1 MSFRF
6 SRFSFLLGLLLC
18 LGYQAQAQ
26 NAQLSGV
33 IFDSSHAVIP
43 RASVEITNQQTG
55 EKIATHANATGLYSA
70 VELKPGNY
78 RVTASAAGFATD
90 AVQNVILP
98 VAGRVTV
105 DFTLQPG
112 ATAET
117 ISVQGGDTAVNTT
130 DATVSTVVDS
140 QFVNNIPLNG
150 RSFQSLITT
159 VPGVTQVPI
168 TGIGESGEYTVNGQR
183 TEENYFT
190 VDGVAAN
197 TGAPT
202 TTIGYGG
209 GFSGTTPAAT
219 VLGTTQ
225 NLISV
230 DALQEFRATT
240 STFSAQ
246 YGRTP
251 GGQFEIISRS
261 GTNRLHGETYDYF
274 RNDALDANSAVNNY
288 DGLPRVAERQNDF
301 GGTIGGPVWL
311 PHLYNGHDRTFFFYS
326 YEGLRLHTPVPAVT
340 NGVPSQELRN
350 DPNINSQLR
359 QIFNAYPVAPA
370 SADIAGTECSDPS
383 CGTSTYPTLAL
394 FTASYSSPSQLDAN
408 GLRIDHSFSDRFK
421 VFGRAAY
428 TTSSISNRDP
438 DNLSMITASKGRLK
452 LITLGATNI
461 FSARAT
467 NDLRF
472 NITGND
478 IDSSYAFSNFG
489 GATPLDLSS
498 LPGFNSSQ
506 QDSFIFNFFYS
517 VHARMGYQPAG
528 TRQRQINAVDN
539 FTTVFGRHSVR
550 FGVDYRR
557 LLTSESRPPLY
568 EFAYALTPQE
578 IITNSMTGIVAQ
590 KYFTSMRPVY
600 ENFSAYVQDEW
611 KASDR
616 LNLSMGLRW
625 DLNPAPH
632 DASGNNPFGITTANP
647 ITAQV
652 APANT
657 PLWKTRYANFAPRF
671 SLAYQVHRTPGQETV
686 LRAGAGLYY
695 DVATTT
701 GSQGYS
707 GLGSSATIT
716 PSGIA
721 FPLTQAQLDSI
732 PAPNTA
738 VPYSASVYA
747 FSPNLSAPYSLQWN
761 AALEQNFGENQS
773 LILSYVASAGHQ
785 LYLPKQYLPY
795 YLGNTN
801 FSPNSYLYLT
811 RNGAS
816 SNYNS
821 FQIRYNRRLSRGL
834 QALASYTW
842 SHSIDDATNNASVFE
857 QLRSDSDYDIRNN
870 FELSLTYD
878 LPGSYRNPIAAAA
891 LKHWSVVSRVTARSA
906 PPVDIIGYDAIGGG
920 SGLQVTYHANRVP
933 NQPMYLYGRQYLSGR
948 IINPAAYVEALD
960 SSGNPIEGDAGRNSA
975 RGYDDVE
982 ANFAVQRD
990 FPFHN
995 NFGMLFRMEAF
1006 NAFNHAIFGTVYND
1020 LGYGPLFGTPV
1031 STLNN
1036 TLGGLNPLY
1045 QTGGPRSLQ
1054 AALKIHF

>member
-1 MSFRF
+1 MYFRF
-6 SRFSFLLGLLLC
+6 HRISFVLVILLF
-18 LGYQAQAQ
+18 LGVQARGQ

-33 IFDSSHAVIP
+33 ISDSSHAVIP
-43 RASVEITNQQTG
+43 QAAVEITNQQTG
-55 EKIATHANATGLYSA
+55 EKITTHANGTGLYSA
-70 VELKPGNY
+70 VELKPGRY
-78 RVTASAAGFATD
+78 SVAAAASGFAT
-90 AVQNVILP
+90 AAAQNVVLA
-98 VAGRVTV
+98 VAARVTL
-105 DFTLQPG
+105 DFVLRPG
-112 ATAET
+112 ASSET

-130 DATVSTVVDS
+130 DATVSTVIDS
-140 QFVNNIPLNG
+140 QFVNNVPLNG

-159 VPGVTQVPI
+159 VPGITQVPI

-209 GFSGTTPAAT
+209 GFSGATPSTT

-225 NLISV
+225 NLLSV

-261 GTNRLHGETYDYF
+261 GTNRLHGTAYDYF
-274 RNDALDANSAVNNY
+274 RNDALDANNAANKFDS
-288 DGLPRVAERQNDF
+288 LPRIAERQNDF
-301 GGTIGGPVWL
+301 GGTIGGPVWF
-311 PHLYNGHDRTFFFYS
+311 PRVYNGQNRTFFFYS

-340 NGVPSQELRN
+340 NGVPSQELRS
-350 DPNINSQLR
+350 DPNISSQLR
-359 QIFNAYPVAPA
+359 QIFNAYPVAPT
-370 SADIAGTECSDPS
+370 SADIAGTECTDPS
-383 CGTSTYPTLAL
+383 CGSSTYPTLAL
-394 FTASYSSPSQLDAN
+394 YTASYSSPSQLDAN
-408 GLRIDHSFSDRFK
+408 SLRIDHSFSDRFRI
-421 VFGRAAY
+421 FGRAAY

-438 DNLSMITASKGRLK
+438 NNLSVITAAKDRLR

-472 NITGND
+472 NLTGND
-478 IDSSYAFSNFG
+478 VDSANSFSNFG

-498 LPGFNSSQ
+498 LPGFSSPQ

-517 VHARMGYQPAG
+517 VHARMGYQPAS
-528 TRQRQINAVDN
+528 TRQRQVNVVDN
-539 FTTVFGRHSVR
+539 FTTVFGRHTIQT
-550 FGVDYRR
+550 GVDYRR

-568 EFAYALTPQE
+568 EFAYALTPQQ
-578 IITNSMTGIVAQ
+578 IVTNSMAGIVAQ
-590 KYFTSMRPVY
+590 KYFSSMRPVY
-600 ENFSAYVQDEW
+600 QNFSAYVQDEW
-611 KASDR
+611 KATER
-616 LNLSMGLRW
+616 LSLSLGLRW

-632 DASGNNPFGITTANP
+632 DDSGNNPFGLTSADP
-647 ITAQV
+647 VTAQV
-652 APANT
+652 ASANT
-657 PLWKTRYANFAPRF
+657 PLWKTRYTNFAPRF
-671 SLAYQVHRTPGQETV
+671 GLAYQVHRTRGQEMV

-695 DVATTT
+695 DAATAT
-701 GSQGYS
+701 GSLGYS

-721 FPLTQAQLDSI
+721 FPLTQAQLDAI
-732 PAPNTA
+732 PAPNTTA
-738 VPYSASVYA
+738 PYAASVYA
-747 FSPNLSAPYSLQWN
+747 YSPNLSAPYSLQWN
-761 AALEQNFGENQS
+761 VALEQNFGENQS
-773 LILSYVASAGHQ
+773 LTFGYVASVGRQ

-801 FSPNSYLYLT
+801 FSQNSYLYLT

-816 SNYNS
+816 SSYNAL
-821 FQIRYNRRLSRGL
+821 QLQYNRRLSHGL
-834 QALASYTW
+834 QALAAYTW

-878 LPGSYRNPIAAAA
+878 VPGSYRNAFAAAA
-891 LKHWSVVSRVTARSA
+891 LEHWSVVSRVTARSA
-906 PPVDIIGYDAIGGG
+906 PPVDIIGYDALGGG
-920 SGLQVTYHANRVP
+920 SGMQITYHANRVP
-933 NQPMYLYGRQYLSGR
+933 GQPMYLYGSQYLSGR
-948 IINPAAYVEALD
+948 TINPAAYEVALG
-960 SSGNPIEGDAGRNSA
+960 SSGNPVEGNAGRNSA
-975 RGYDDVE
+975 RGYGATE

-995 NFGMLFRMEAF
+995 SFGVLFRMEAF
-1006 NAFNHAIFGTVYND
+1006 NAFNHPIFGTVYND

-1036 TLGGLNPLY
+1036 TLGGLNALY